1 MVNTIKNIN
10 TIENPNILT
19 WYKVTAI
26 GNNSNIKSLYLILKN
41 NSFINYTAT
50 QDTKPVLNRYY

>member
-1 MVNTIKNIN
+1 MNTIKNIN
-10 TIENPNILT
+10 TIENPNIFT

>member
-1 MVNTIKNIN
+1 MNTIKNIN

>member
-1 MVNTIKNIN
+1 MNTIKNIN

-50 QDTKPVLNRYY
+50 QDTKPVLNRCY